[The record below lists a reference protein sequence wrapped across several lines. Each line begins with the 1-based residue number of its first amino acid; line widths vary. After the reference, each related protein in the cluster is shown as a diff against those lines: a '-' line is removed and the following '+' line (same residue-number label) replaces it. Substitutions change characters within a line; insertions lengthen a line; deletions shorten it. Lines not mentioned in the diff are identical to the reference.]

1 MTRSFIGDIWFD
13 IYDSV
18 AMLQSAN
25 AEALALEEDNALKDI
40 STALDL
46 HLPKWHDRLLKDLL
60 DNLSPQDI
68 ADMLDSLE
76 SKENDDECEEE

>member
-1 MTRSFIGDIWFD
+1 MKRSFIGDVWFD
-13 IYDSV
+13 LYDCV
-18 AMLQSAN
+18 AMLQSVDSN
-25 AEALALEEDNALKDI
+25 TLVLEEEEAIKDI
-40 STALDL
+40 SSTLDL

-76 SKENDDECEEE
+76 SKENDDDCEEE